1 MNDTSRAGEN
11 APQGTVSTEA
21 STGREAVAAQTL
33 AIVDKLATELR
44 GEQGRSV
51 LAQLDSNLDR
61 DLGFDSLGRAELILR
76 LDRAFRVR
84 LPDRLINDAVTPR
97 DLVEAIGTSASF
109 THGDHTT
116 SHRVRANLEAISEPS
131 TARTFVEVLSY
142 HGKAHRDRPH
152 VGLWLGDRLGEE
164 LSYGHLHHDALR
176 VARGIEEAGAK
187 PGERIAIMLPTGLGF
202 FRTFFGILYAGCIPV
217 PIYPPFRRAQ
227 VEDHLRRQAGI
238 LENAEAALLVTES
251 EIRQV
256 GKLLMGLVP
265 SMRDVLNDVS
275 LMDHHPI
282 DRPKPAEPADIAL
295 IQYTSGST
303 GDPKG
308 VVLTHAN
315 LLANIRAMG
324 TALEATSKDVFVSW
338 LPLYHDMGLIG
349 AWLGSLYFGARAVIM
364 SPLTFLAD
372 PVRWLRA
379 IAREGGTLSAAPNFA
394 FELCLK
400 NIRDEDMEGV
410 DLSRLRAVV
419 NGAEPVS
426 PITVRNFTRQFSRF
440 GFHPEALAPVYGL
453 AECSVGLAFPP
464 LGRRP
469 PIDRVERAALT
480 DRGVAIPARED
491 DATSMEFVA
500 CGRPLTDHQIRIVDD
515 LGIEV
520 PERHQGR
527 LQFKGPSATR
537 GYFRDKA
544 KTEAL
549 FDGAWLESGDLA
561 YIADGD
567 VYLTGRVKDIII
579 RGGRNIYPHEIED
592 VIGRLDGVRKGCVAA
607 FACPDPHTGSERLIV
622 LAETRLNDA
631 AARTSL
637 METIRDVT
645 IQIIGLPPDQ
655 IVLAPPHA
663 VPKTSSGKIRRSAA
677 KALFEADALGASP
690 HDLRWQLA
698 RLQLSGIAN
707 RWHRTFTKASALSYA
722 AYWWLVLSLIAVVV
736 WPTVVALPRRSWRHA
751 VIGRATRIWFWL
763 TGIRLS
769 INGDVANLPE
779 RVVIVANHSSFLD
792 GAVLSAAIPGELTFV
807 AKHEFSETFWAGTF
821 LRRLGTVFVKR
832 VDRAAGLQGRD
843 ELISAVKHGERLVVF
858 PEGTLLRRPGIL
870 SFRLGAFA
878 AATAASAAVV
888 PVAIHGTRDVLR
900 GEQWFP
906 RRGAI
911 AVDVGAPIAAS
922 GSGFEAELKLRDAA
936 RTWILKHVIEPD
948 LATDTV
954 DLAAMGQ
961 L

>member
-1 MNDTSRAGEN
+1 MKDTSRSGEK
-11 APQGTVSTEA
+11 ASPGTVSIEA
-21 STGREAVAAQTL
+21 SKDREAIAAQTL
-33 AIVDKLATELR
+33 AIVNKLATELR
-44 GEQGRSV
+44 GEQGRPV
-51 LAQLDSNLDR
+51 RAKLESNLDR

-84 LPDRLINDAVTPR
+84 LPDQLINDAVTTR
-97 DLVEAIGTSASF
+97 DLVEAIGTSASVLR
-109 THGDHTT
+109 DH
-116 SHRVRANLEAISEPS
+116 RAASNRAGTDLEAVSEPS
-131 TARTFVEVLSY
+131 AATTLVEVLAY
-142 HGKAHRDRPH
+142 HAKAHHDRPH

-164 LSYGHLHHDALR
+164 MTYGRLHHDALC
-176 VARGIEEAGAK
+176 VARGLEEAGAE
-187 PGERIAIMLPTGLGF
+187 PGDRIAIMLPTGLGF
-202 FRTFFGILYAGCIPV
+202 FRSFFGILYAGCIPV

-238 LENAEAALLVTES
+238 LENAEVVLLVTES

-256 GKLLMGLVP
+256 GRLLMGLVP
-265 SMRDVLNDVS
+265 SMRDVLTDMS
-275 LMDHHPI
+275 LIDHGPA
-282 DRPKPAEPADIAL
+282 DRIQPAEPADIAL

-324 TALEATSKDVFVSW
+324 AALEATSKDVFVSW

-372 PVRWLRA
+372 PSRWLRA
-379 IAREGGTLSAAPNFA
+379 IASEAGTLSAAPNFA

-400 NIRDEDMEGV
+400 NIRDEDMEGI

-419 NGAEPVS
+419 NGAEPIS
-426 PITVRNFTRQFSRF
+426 PITIRNFTTQFSRF
-440 GFHPEALAPVYGL
+440 GFRPEALAPVYGL

-464 LGRRP
+464 LGRCP

-480 DRGVAIPARED
+480 DRALAVPARDE
-491 DATSMEFVA
+491 DATAMQFVA
-500 CGRPLTDHQIRIVDD
+500 CGRPLANHQIRIVDD
-515 LGIEV
+515 LGIEL

-527 LQFKGPSATR
+527 LQFKGASATQ
-537 GYFRDKA
+537 GYFRDKE
-544 KTEAL
+544 KTKAL
-549 FDGAWLESGDLA
+549 FDGDWLESGDLA
-561 YIADGD
+561 YIAEGD

-579 RGGRNIYPHEIED
+579 RAGRNIYPHEIED
-592 VIGRLDGVRKGCVAA
+592 AIGRLDGIRKGCVAA
-607 FACPDPHTGSERLIV
+607 FASLDPHTGSERLIV
-622 LAETRLNDA
+622 LAETRLEDD

-637 METIRDVT
+637 LEKIRDVT
-645 IQIIGLPPDQ
+645 LQIVDLPPDE

-677 KALFEADALGASP
+677 KALFEADALGATP
-690 HDLRWQLA
+690 QDLRWQLV
-698 RLQLSGIAN
+698 RLQLSGMAN
-707 RWHRTFTKASALSYA
+707 RWQRSFAKASALGYA
-722 AYWWLVLSLIAVVV
+722 VYWWLVLSLIAVVV
-736 WPTVVALPRRSWRHA
+736 WPAVIALPRRSWRHT
-751 VIGRATRIWFWL
+751 VIGQATRLWFWL
-763 TGIRLS
+763 TGIDLY
-769 INGDVANLPE
+769 IEGDAANLPKH
-779 RVVIVANHSSFLD
+779 VVIVANHSSFLD

-807 AKHEFSETFWAGTF
+807 AKHEFSETFWQGTF
-821 LRRLGTVFVKR
+821 LRRLGTIFVKR
-832 VDRAAGLQGRD
+832 VDRAAGLEGRD
-843 ELISAVKHGERLVVF
+843 DLMNAVKHGERLVVF

-878 AATAASAAVV
+878 AAAATSATVV
-888 PVAIHGTRDVLR
+888 PVAIRGTRDVLR

-922 GSGFEAELKLRDAA
+922 ETGFEAELVLRDAA
-936 RTWILKHVIEPD
+936 RAWILEHVREPD
-948 LATDTV
+948 LITDTV

-961 L
+961 R

>member
-1 MNDTSRAGEN
+1 MSDTSHAGEN
-11 APQGTVSTEA
+11 APRGTFSIEA
-21 STGREAVAAQTL
+21 AADHEAIAAQTL
-33 AIVDKLATELR
+33 AIVQKLATELH
-44 GEQGRSV
+44 GKQGRPV
-51 LAQLDSNLDR
+51 RAQLESNLDR

-84 LPDRLINDAVTPR
+84 LPDRLINDAVTTR
-97 DLVEAIGTSASF
+97 DLVEAIGTSASV
-109 THGDHTT
+109 THANCAT
-116 SHRVRANLEAISEPS
+116 SDRAGADLQAISEPS
-131 TARTFVEVLSY
+131 TATTLVEVLSY
-142 HGKAHRDRPH
+142 HAKAHHDRPH
-152 VGLWLGDRLGEE
+152 VGLWLGDRIGEE
-164 LSYGHLHHDALR
+164 LSYGRLHHDALC
-176 VARGIEEAGAK
+176 VARGLEEAGAE
-187 PGERIAIMLPTGLGF
+187 PGECIAIMLPTGLGF

-238 LENAEAALLVTES
+238 LENAEVVLLVTES

-256 GKLLMGLVP
+256 GMLLMGLVP
-265 SMRDVLNDVS
+265 TMRDVLTDLS
-275 LMDHHPI
+275 LMDNEPT
-282 DRPKPAEPADIAL
+282 DRQKPAEPGDIAL

-324 TALEATSKDVFVSW
+324 AALDATSKDVFVSW

-349 AWLGSLYFGARAVIM
+349 AWLGSLYFGARAVVM

-372 PVRWLRA
+372 PTRWLRA

-400 NIRDEDMEGV
+400 NIRDEDMEGI

-426 PITVRNFTRQFSRF
+426 PITIRNFTTQFSRF
-440 GFHPEALAPVYGL
+440 GFRSEALAPVYGL

-480 DRGVAIPARED
+480 DRGRAIPTRDD

-500 CGRPLTDHQIRIVDD
+500 CGRPLANHQIRIVDD

-520 PERHQGR
+520 PERQQGR

-549 FDGAWLESGDLA
+549 FDGDWLESGDLA
-561 YIADGD
+561 YIAEGD

-579 RGGRNIYPHEIED
+579 RAGRNIYPHEIED
-592 VIGRLDGVRKGCVAA
+592 AIGRLDGVRKGCVAA
-607 FACPDPHTGSERLIV
+607 FASPDPHTSTERLIV

-637 METIRDVT
+637 MEMIRDVT
-645 IQIIGLPPDQ
+645 LQTIDLPPDQ
-655 IVLAPPHA
+655 IVLAAPHA

-677 KALFEADALGASP
+677 KALFEADALGATP
-690 HDLRWQLA
+690 QDLRWQLV
-698 RLQLSGIAN
+698 RLHLSGISN
-707 RWHRTFTKASALSYA
+707 RWHRTLAKTSALAYA
-722 AYWWLVLSLIAVVV
+722 AYWWIVLSLIAAVV
-736 WPTVVALPRRSWRHA
+736 WPAVVALPRRSWRHA
-751 VIGRATRIWFWL
+751 VIRRATRLWFAL
-763 TGIRLS
+763 TRIDLR
-769 INGDVANLPE
+769 IEGDAASLPKH
-779 RVVIVANHSSFLD
+779 VVIVANHSSFLD
-792 GAVLSAAIPGELTFV
+792 VSVLSAAIPGELTFV
-807 AKHEFSETFWAGTF
+807 AKQEFSETFWEGTF
-821 LRRLGTVFVKR
+821 LRRLGTIFVKR
-832 VDRAAGLQGRD
+832 VDRAAGLEGRD
-843 ELISAVKHGERLVVF
+843 ELINAVKHGERLVVF

-878 AATAASAAVV
+878 AAAATSAAVV
-888 PVAIHGTRDVLR
+888 PVAIRGTRDVLR

-911 AVDVGAPIAAS
+911 AVDVGAPIAAF
-922 GSGFEAELKLRDAA
+922 GTGFEAELMLRDTA
-936 RTWILKHVIEPD
+936 RAWILEHVPEPD

-961 L
+961 R